1 MFLTTCTLLP
11 PTFIRS
17 HTRNHSLTRLGLYIL
32 TDTQHQIILLFTSP
46 TRLRTDTHT
55 HRRSRGRSRAA
66 PTHTRAR
73 GARAAKS
80 SESALPGSL
89 TWAIGSRLLGLG
101 LLGLGLLGLGFL
113 GLGLLGLGL
122 IRLGLA
128 RVRSGTGLG
137 LGLGL
142 WLGLVMLI
150 ALTTLLT
157 RARVMV
163 RGLLG
168 LGLGLSR
175 LGLRPLQSQALPV
188 QLQHAQRLRFGP
200 LKALGV
206 GLESVRVA
214 GGLFWEFLVLY
225 IPLYW
230 DLYRD

>member
-11 PTFIRS
+11 PTFIQP

-55 HRRSRGRSRAA
+55 GGAGGGAEQLSSHTQGPGEREQRRAA
-66 PTHTRAR
+66 RALSQGLLQGLGSRPIRAR
-73 GARAAKS
+73 VTREGQ
-80 SESALPGSL
+80 G
-89 TWAIGSRLLGLG
+89 LLGLG
-101 LLGLGLLGLGFL
+101 LLGLGLLGLG
-113 GLGLLGLGL
+113 LLGLGL
-122 IRLGLA
+122 IGLGLG
-128 RVRSGTGLG
+128 SGTGLG

-150 ALTTLLT
+150 ALTTLVT
-157 RARVMV
+157 RARVRV

-206 GLESVRVA
+206 GLESVRVV
-214 GGLFWEFLVLY
+214 GGLF
-225 IPLYW
+225 
-230 DLYRD
+230 

>member
-11 PTFIRS
+11 PTFIQP

-46 TRLRTDTHT
+46 TRLRTDTQAEQGAEPSSSLSSHT
-55 HRRSRGRSRAA
+55 QGPGEREQRRAA
-66 PTHTRAR
+66 RALSQGLLLGLGSRPIRAR
-73 GARAAKS
+73 VTREGQ
-80 SESALPGSL
+80 G
-89 TWAIGSRLLGLG
+89 LLGLG
-101 LLGLGLLGLGFL
+101 LLGLGLLGLGLIGL
-113 GLGLLGLGL
+113 GLG
-122 IRLGLA
+122 
-128 RVRSGTGLG
+128 SGTG

-150 ALTTLLT
+150 ALTTLVT
-157 RARVMV
+157 RARVRV

-206 GLESVRVA
+206 GESRRWPILRVF
-214 GGLFWEFLVLY
+214 GSLY
-225 IPLYW
+225 TSL
-230 DLYRD
+230 LGSL

>member
-11 PTFIRS
+11 PTFIQP

-46 TRLRTDTHT
+46 TRLRTDTQAEQGAEPSSSLSSHT
-55 HRRSRGRSRAA
+55 QGPGEREQRRAA
-66 PTHTRAR
+66 RALSQ
-73 GARAAKS
+73 G
-80 SESALPGSL
+80 L
-89 TWAIGSRLLGLG
+89 LLGLGSRPIMARVTREGQG
-101 LLGLGLLGLGFL
+101 LLGLGLLGLGSL

-122 IRLGLA
+122 IGLGLG
-128 RVRSGTGLG
+128 SGTGLG

-150 ALTTLLT
+150 ALTTLVT
-157 RARVMV
+157 RARVRV

-206 GLESVRVA
+206 GLESVRVV
-214 GGLFWEFLVLY
+214 GGLF
-225 IPLYW
+225 
-230 DLYRD
+230 

>member
-11 PTFIRS
+11 PTFIQP

-46 TRLRTDTHT
+46 TRLRTDKQAEQGAEP
-55 HRRSRGRSRAA
+55 SSSA
-66 PTHTRAR
+66 PTHKGQASESSEEQRERSQGLLQGLGSRPIRAR
-73 GARAAKS
+73 VTREGQ
-80 SESALPGSL
+80 G
-89 TWAIGSRLLGLG
+89 LLGLG
-101 LLGLGLLGLGFL
+101 LLGLGLLGLGLIGL
-113 GLGLLGLGL
+113 GLG
-122 IRLGLA
+122 
-128 RVRSGTGLG
+128 SGTGLG

-150 ALTTLLT
+150 ALTTLVT
-157 RARVMV
+157 RARVRV
-163 RGLLG
+163 SGLLG

-206 GLESVRVA
+206 GLESVRVV
-214 GGLFWEFLVLY
+214 GGLF
-225 IPLYW
+225 
-230 DLYRD
+230 